1 MTEISTLLQA
11 KPMLSQLNATLLVNG
26 VLSKKYVKP
35 EPDLIHSLFE
45 QIKTLLDHVRN
56 VRESIEYFNKVE
68 TGGRTAMTKTIYN
81 RRYQTKKKLKK
92 FEEYLRREEDSIQA
106 ALNNSKE
113 REPKEREPK
122 ELVQSLSDKYQ
133 DDV

>member
-1 MTEISTLLQA
+1 MTEISTLKPV
-11 KPMLSQLNATLLVNG
+11 KPMSPDHLSQLNATLLV
-26 VLSKKYVKP
+26 KKYVKP

-106 ALNNSKE
+106 ALNNSKALE
-113 REPKEREPK
+113 RDQRN
-122 ELVQSLSDKYQ
+122 
-133 DDV
+133 

>member
-11 KPMLSQLNATLLVNG
+11 KPMLSQLNATLLV
-26 VLSKKYVKP
+26 KKYVKP

-106 ALNNSKE
+106 ALNNSKALE
-113 REPKEREPK
+113 REPKERDPK

>member
-1 MTEISTLLQA
+1 MTEISTKERDPLLQA
-11 KPMLSQLNATLLVNG
+11 KPMSSQLNATLLV
-26 VLSKKYVKP
+26 KKYVKP

-106 ALNNSKE
+106 ALNNSKALE
-113 REPKEREPK
+113 RDPK

>member
-1 MTEISTLLQA
+1 
-11 KPMLSQLNATLLVNG
+11 
-26 VLSKKYVKP
+26 
-35 EPDLIHSLFE
+35 
-45 QIKTLLDHVRN
+45 
-56 VRESIEYFNKVE
+56 
-68 TGGRTAMTKTIYN
+68 MTKTIYN

-106 ALNNSKE
+106 ALNNSKAL
-113 REPKEREPK
+113 EREPK